1 MQASA
6 KRLTT
11 GTLALLSITM
21 LFLPSAH
28 ATDYALQFNGFTR
41 ARIPNDP
48 SLEFSNP
55 PVFTIEMWMRN
66 DGCVDC
72 HLLGKRAGCGSTFDF
87 YQFVVLAPTPT
98 WVWGGT
104 GGCSGGSGPLPSG
117 WAHVAVAADGD
128 SIRFYVNGELTSTTE
143 CTFHLQSAS
152 DLRIGIS
159 GACAGFVGQID
170 DVRIWQ
176 VTRTRDEIA
185 SWYRCR
191 LDADSPGLVGYW
203 TFDEVQNDQHVLDL
217 SPSGNDGTL
226 GETDNVEGSDAV
238 RVLATHPVEEPC
250 AAGIPGESTPPSA
263 IGTLHFVSTQPNP
276 FSTSVKIA
284 YEMPTAG
291 AMNLRI
297 YDASGHL
304 ARTLVHETETQGLHY
319 AVWNGTNDAGQA
331 VASGH
336 YFGRIDLGGW
346 HAATEILRLH

>member
-1 MQASA
+1 M
-6 KRLTT
+6 
-11 GTLALLSITM
+11 M
-21 LFLPSAH
+21 LFHPSAH

-55 PVFTIEMWMRN
+55 PVGTIEMWMRN
-66 DGCVDC
+66 DCCVDC

-87 YQFVVLAPTPT
+87 YQFVVLSKNPD
-98 WVWGGT
+98 WVYGGWGL
-104 GGCSGGSGPLPSG
+104 GCSDGSRPLPPG
-117 WAHVAVAADGD
+117 WVHVAIACDGD
-128 SIRFYVNGELTSTTE
+128 STRFYVNGELTSAAD
-143 CTFHLQSAS
+143 CQGHLQSAS

-159 GACAGFVGQID
+159 GDCAGFVGQID

-176 VTRTRDEIA
+176 VARTRDQIA

-226 GETDNVEGSDAV
+226 GETDNVESSDAV
-238 RVLATHPVEEPC
+238 RVLATHPIEEPC
-250 AAGIPGESTPPSA
+250 TAGIPGESTPPSVT
-263 IGTLHFVSTQPNP
+263 GSLHFVSIQPNP
-276 FSTSVKIA
+276 FWTSVKIA

-297 YDASGHL
+297 YDATGHL
-304 ARTLVHETETQGLHY
+304 ARTLVHETETKGLHY
-319 AVWNGTNDAGQA
+319 AVWDGKNDAGHA
-331 VASGH
+331 VASGL
-336 YFGRIDLGGW
+336 YFGRIDVAGW
-346 HAATEILRLH
+346 HAATEILRLQ